1 MHDASSMTP
10 PVHSSRALV
19 AVLGVVIVLLIL
31 PF

>member
-1 MHDASSMTP
+1 MHDATSMTP
-10 PVHSSRALV
+10 PVTSLRALV

>member
-1 MHDASSMTP
+1 MTP
-10 PVHSSRALV
+10 PVISFRALV